1 MILLWGCR
9 CTDIRRLFGV
19 LVVAMLA
26 CGTVQQLPAHAET
39 KILPSASVQG
49 LYSSNIY
56 NRPKELLEPG
66 TEIGDF
72 LSTVRGDVGLQHVT
86 RDIDASLQVGGSFNA
101 YVENTNRNFAT
112 MNVGGY
118 ADLDRWVDQY
128 FRGASLS
135 VTETFRYTPEPP
147 GFLTGVRD
155 RPEDDTFFGGVQGF
169 RATSLINSTSVLGRY
184 PVSRDISLEGGYRFG
199 LRHQGKI
206 QGGDVPGVNYFD
218 TMTHTL
224 FGGPRYKLT
233 RNDSVAALYR
243 YTFATQTRSDGGSR
257 EFSTNIVSLAGEYHK
272 DFPMWNFTVQGGM
285 TLVEPGGRSF
295 PSGTLR
301 ITTRPEQDTVFF
313 LQLVREG
320 KVSFYLQGGATIN
333 NRAMLGF
340 SHKIYER
347 LMLDGFVGYTFLEY
361 LPDTRGEYK
370 YALARSR
377 LSYKV
382 TRNITASFLYIYSNT
397 DNDTSSV
404 QYQVSRHQVGFML
417 TTAWDLLAGDLGIGG
432 GSGDGM

>member
-1 MILLWGCR
+1 
-9 CTDIRRLFGV
+9 
-19 LVVAMLA
+19 
-26 CGTVQQLPAHAET
+26 
-39 KILPSASVQG
+39 
-49 LYSSNIY
+49 
-56 NRPKELLEPG
+56 
-66 TEIGDF
+66 
-72 LSTVRGDVGLQHVT
+72 
-86 RDIDASLQVGGSFNA
+86 
-101 YVENTNRNFAT
+101 
-112 MNVGGY
+112 
-118 ADLDRWVDQY
+118 
-128 FRGASLS
+128 
-135 VTETFRYTPEPP
+135 
-147 GFLTGVRD
+147 
-155 RPEDDTFFGGVQGF
+155 
-169 RATSLINSTSVLGRY
+169 
-184 PVSRDISLEGGYRFG
+184 
-199 LRHQGKI
+199 
-206 QGGDVPGVNYFD
+206 
-218 TMTHTL
+218 
-224 FGGPRYKLT
+224 
-233 RNDSVAALYR
+233 
-243 YTFATQTRSDGGSR
+243 
-257 EFSTNIVSLAGEYHK
+257 
-272 DFPMWNFTVQGGM
+272 MWNFTVQGGM

-340 SHKIYER
+340 SHRIYER